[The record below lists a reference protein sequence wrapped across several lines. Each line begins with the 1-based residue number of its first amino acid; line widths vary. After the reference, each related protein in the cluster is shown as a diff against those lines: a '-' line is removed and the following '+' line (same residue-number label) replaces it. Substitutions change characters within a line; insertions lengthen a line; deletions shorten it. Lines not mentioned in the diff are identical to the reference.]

1 MSTHLTQPPAPKNY
15 VFVDCENVHPVDASV
30 IGTESFHF
38 TLLLGA
44 QQLKLDVA
52 LVEKLMAHATTV
64 QLIRLTASGRNAL
77 DFALAYYLGRAV
89 VTDPTSS
96 FHIVSRDGGF
106 EPLIEHLRSQK
117 IRVLR
122 HDDFASLTIPGRA
135 RSSSPPPED
144 MLTRVLG
151 HLRKNAATRPKR
163 KKTLMSHLLAVCGK
177 TATEADVVK
186 LIEALSQAGHLSIGE
201 KETVTYD
208 DQRISPGAGTPRT
221 TGEVEPG
228 RTG

>member
-1 MSTHLTQPPAPKNY
+1 MSTNLTQTPAPKNH
-15 VFVDCENVHPVDASV
+15 VFIDCENVRPVDASV

-38 TLLLGA
+38 TFLLGA
-44 QQLKLDVA
+44 QQLKLDVT
-52 LVEKLMAHATTV
+52 LVEKLMAHAATV

-89 VTDPTSS
+89 MTDPSAS

-186 LIEALSQAGHLSIGE
+186 LIEALSQAGHLSIGD
-201 KETVTYD
+201 KETVTYH
-208 DQRISPGAGTPRT
+208 DQRIPPDAGAPQITGGT
-221 TGEVEPG
+221 GQGVAG
-228 RTG
+228 